1 MYSGPEALQ
10 KYFPGAN
17 FFFPQRKKFV
27 AARHPNL
34 KLFQSFY
41 ETMRETANKLQEFPT
56 SYSTKSS
63 WD

>member
-17 FFFPQRKKFV
+17 FFFLQWKKFV

-41 ETMRETANKLQEFPT
+41 VREVALPSKLC
-56 SYSTKSS
+56 YRN
-63 WD
+63 